1 MSNTS
6 QIAVECIKAAVQR
19 DDARAEAERYKLAL
33 EKIAAHAWSPKDRRP
48 TINRHAR
55 EMWQTAV
62 NALDG

>member
-1 MSNTS
+1 MLNVS
-6 QIAVECIKAAVQR
+6 QIKDSEKTIMAKQVIATAIQR
-19 DDARAEAERYKLAL
+19 DHYKAAL

-62 NALDG
+62 DALD